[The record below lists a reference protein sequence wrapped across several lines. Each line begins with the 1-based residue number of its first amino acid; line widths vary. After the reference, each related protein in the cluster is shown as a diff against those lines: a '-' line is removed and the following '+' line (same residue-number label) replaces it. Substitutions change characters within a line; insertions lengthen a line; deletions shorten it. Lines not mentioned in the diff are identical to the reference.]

1 MYILV
6 VGGGKTGSYLARQ
19 LLEEGHE
26 VKLIEPRQEIF
37 ERLKKE
43 LPAKVIEFGDGSSPA
58 VLENCGIGRADVLV
72 AVTGEDETNLV
83 VSTLGKFEFK
93 VPRTI
98 ARVNNPKNA
107 WLFTPEMGVDVGLN
121 QTNILIKLIA
131 EEMSLGDMTTLLKI
145 RRGEFSLVEEKL
157 PEGAKAIGVSLRDLP
172 LPPSCVIAAVIRGG
186 KVLTPRGDM
195 TFQADDEVLAV
206 VDNKSL
212 PALKELFNTEKE
224 L

>member
-1 MYILV
+1 
-6 VGGGKTGSYLARQ
+6 
-19 LLEEGHE
+19 
-26 VKLIEPRQEIF
+26 
-37 ERLKKE
+37 
-43 LPAKVIEFGDGSSPA
+43 
-58 VLENCGIGRADVLV
+58 
-72 AVTGEDETNLV
+72 
-83 VSTLGKFEFK
+83 
-93 VPRTI
+93 
-98 ARVNNPKNA
+98 
-107 WLFTPEMGVDVGLN
+107 
-121 QTNILIKLIA
+121 
-131 EEMSLGDMTTLLKI
+131 MTTLLKI